1 MKILFLSH
9 HWTHNS
15 HHSAHS
21 GMQKI
26 VSYAALS
33 NDVALVT
40 WGPQAAEYQEGN
52 IRVITVMSSGTDY
65 LFSKR
70 KAISHKGAEIAKE
83 FDAVHSLYSDCTYHL
98 PYKGFTMTLHVLPG
112 IVKYKEL
119 RQNLFLFLK
128 YHILQ
133 RRAFRR
139 ARHIACVSNN
149 LLNALPAKH
158 RPKACFIPHGVDTEF
173 WDPALATA
181 PADFPEGRYV
191 LCVGAHG
198 LDRQLLTDFVAANPT
213 TPFVLVGARQSL
225 GDFSNVHYLNKIS
238 DEELRNLYFGAGIM
252 FRPLLFATANNS
264 ILEALALG
272 TTVLASRIAG
282 VTDYLTDDTCVF
294 IDTLKD
300 KSLSGM
306 ATLRLDPI
314 RIRQT
319 AIKKFSWNIVLDS
332 YIELYKK

>member
-15 HHSAHS
+15 HHSVHS

-26 VSYAALS
+26 VVYAALS
-33 NDVALVT
+33 NDTTLVT
-40 WGPQAAEYQEGN
+40 WGPQEAEYQEGN
-52 IRVITVMSSGTDY
+52 VRVITVLSSGKDY

-70 KAISHKGAEIAKE
+70 RAISRKGAEIAPA

-98 PYKGFTMTLHVLPG
+98 PYNGFTMSLHVLPG
-112 IVKYKEL
+112 IVKYKEF

-139 ARHIACVSNN
+139 AKHIACVSNN
-149 LLNALPAKH
+149 LLMALPIKY
-158 RPKACFIPHGVDTEF
+158 RPKACFIPHGIDTEF
-173 WDPALATA
+173 WDPSLAKAHTA
-181 PADFPEGRYV
+181 FPKGRYV

-198 LDRQLLTDFVAANPT
+198 LDRQLLTDFVVANPSI
-213 TPFVLVGARQSL
+213 PFVLVGTKQPL

-238 DEELRNLYFGAGIM
+238 DEELRDLYFSAGLM

-272 TTVLASRIAG
+272 KTVLASRIAG

-306 ATLRLDPI
+306 ATLCLDPV
-314 RIRQT
+314 RLRQT
-319 AIKKFSWNIVLDS
+319 AIQKFSWHQVLDA